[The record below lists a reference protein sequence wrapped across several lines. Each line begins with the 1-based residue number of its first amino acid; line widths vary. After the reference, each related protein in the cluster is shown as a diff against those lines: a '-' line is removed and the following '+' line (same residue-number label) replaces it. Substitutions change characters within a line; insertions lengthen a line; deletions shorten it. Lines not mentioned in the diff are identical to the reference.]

1 MQRRIHLWFN
11 QCPGWYSWFGS
22 TKEKGSSP
30 EEVRGMFLIGLFFYF
45 VDLETIKHEKS
56 DTPEKFESIRMNWD
70 WISIKIGILFPAFKQ
85 RILLPVI

>member
-1 MQRRIHLWFN
+1 
-11 QCPGWYSWFGS
+11 
-22 TKEKGSSP
+22 
-30 EEVRGMFLIGLFFYF
+30 MFLIGLFFYF